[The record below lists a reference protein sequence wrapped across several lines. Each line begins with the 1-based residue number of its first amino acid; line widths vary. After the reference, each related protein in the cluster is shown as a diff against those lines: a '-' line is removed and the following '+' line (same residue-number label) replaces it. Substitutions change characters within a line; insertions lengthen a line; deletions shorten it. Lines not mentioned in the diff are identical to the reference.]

1 MENLLN
7 LFSDDEIKKYF
18 ILKNYQENAIIFDE
32 DEDSHT
38 LYIVSDGD
46 VVIEKATNREKTE
59 FKDLA
64 IISRGSF
71 LGEMAVFENSKRTA
85 RARALNN
92 VSLFEITKEDFLG
105 LIKSNPE
112 MLARILILIIKT
124 LSSRIAHTS
133 EELTLLYDISKELSE
148 EHRDEKEFIS
158 SVIDEISLYF
168 PEWDIE
174 GYYYNPYNEEFEK
187 IKELD
192 DKLNANINPDGY
204 SSSRWIDNRT
214 YIMQIKMKEKI
225 AASLIFISKK
235 ELLKNEIN
243 DFTTIFNTIF
253 HIVSNGIEK
262 TRNNREAYLLAKLR
276 QKKGE
281 L

>member
-7 LFSDDEIKKYF
+7 LFSDDEVKKYF
-18 ILKNYQENAIIFDE
+18 ILKNYQENEIIFDE

-192 DKLNANINPDGY
+192 DKLNAKINPGGY

>member
-18 ILKNYQENAIIFDE
+18 ILKNYQENEIIFDE

-46 VVIEKATNREKTE
+46 VIIEKATNREKTE

-85 RARALNN
+85 RARALNT

-105 LIKSNPE
+105 LIKNNPE

-148 EHRDEKEFIS
+148 EHRDEKEFVS

-192 DKLNANINPDGY
+192 DKLNAKINPDGY